1 MKSDNSLL
9 VQTAIAL
16 LQGGQPI
23 EIKAQGY
30 SMYPLLTPG
39 TTLLV
44 EPTTPSGCRRGDIVV
59 FESNGRL
66 IAHRITALN
75 DHSFVCRGDATL
87 RNDGLMP
94 HEKLL
99 GKVTGRKKQQKT
111 IPLTT
116 LRHRLYGR
124 MVLAFFPLSAY
135 VFIKIAR
142 AKALIKAP
150 PGLPMGRR

>member
-1 MKSDNSLL
+1 MKLDNSLL

-16 LQGGQPI
+16 LRGGQPI

-59 FESNGRL
+59 FESNGKL
-66 IAHRITALN
+66 IAHRITSLS
-75 DHSFVCRGDATL
+75 DQGFVCRGDATL
-87 RNDGLMP
+87 HDDGLMP

-99 GKVTGRKKQQKT
+99 GIVTGRKKQQKT
-111 IPLTT
+111 ISLITP
-116 LRHRLYGR
+116 RHQLYGKL
-124 MVLAFFPLSAY
+124 VLAFFPLSAWG
-135 VFIKIAR
+135 FIKLANLR
-142 AKALIKAP
+142 
-150 PGLPMGRR
+150 MW